1 MKKLFCIF
9 FVKFLLNSSLT
20 AQIVEHSKYM
30 SIFFPKEKTP
40 GEINYFTGLSMSQL
54 PTKIVEDVFD
64 QVPMIELKMSYGLS
78 YNFTAKADLNTNI
91 FTNLLTLTPSYS
103 FSWNKFSF
111 NIGNEFHLW
120 YGFFKNDGF
129 NISVLGWGYSPSAS
143 IGYDFDDFLLSFKI
157 DANIKAQ
164 NTYMKNLRYTKNSP
178 KFVGITFSLGV
189 EQPLWGNNY
198 FALGFRG
205 YYTNF
210 FYKSWLSFTTFE
222 QYTFYPEFF
231 AGFIF

>member
-1 MKKLFCIF
+1 MKRLISILLI
-9 FVKFLLNSSLT
+9 KFLLNSNLSAQLT
-20 AQIVEHSKYM
+20 ESSKDKF
-30 SIFFPKEKTP
+30 IFFPKEKTSS
-40 GEINYFTGLSMSQL
+40 EINYFTGLSMAQL

-64 QVPMIELKMSYGLS
+64 QVPMIELKMSYGLP
-78 YNFTAKADLNTNI
+78 YNFIAEADLSTNV
-91 FTNLLTLTPSYS
+91 FTNLLTLAPSYS
-103 FSWNKFSF
+103 FSLNKFSF
-111 NIGNEFHLW
+111 SVGNEFHFC

-129 NISVLGWGYSPSAS
+129 NISVLGWGYSPFAS

-157 DANIKAQ
+157 DANVKAQ
-164 NTYMKNLRYTKNSP
+164 NTYMKNLQYTKNSP
-178 KFVGITFSLGV
+178 KFVGVTFSLAV

-198 FALGFRG
+198 FALGFRA